1 MWRRAGPPRTLGAMN
16 SLRIAFLGLGIMG
29 SGMARR
35 LLAAGFAVTVYNRNP
50 AKADALAAAGARTAP
65 NPREAA
71 VGADVILCMV
81 ADDAA
86 SRTMWLGAEGA
97 LAGAR
102 KGAVLI
108 ESSTLTLAWVK
119 ELAAAAHARGCE
131 FLDAPVTGSKLAAAG
146 GELNFLVGGA
156 AAALEKARPVL
167 APMARSVIHLGPT
180 GSGALIKLVNNFVCG
195 VHVVAVAEALD
206 WIERSGLDRAQA
218 LDFLM
223 AGASGSPIAK
233 TVSARMAAPDYTPH
247 FFLALMAK
255 DLGYAVKERAAAGG
269 SLATAQAAL
278 EVFRRAIAAGH
289 GDKDMAAVV
298 EPLRSA

>member
-1 MWRRAGPPRTLGAMN
+1 MN
-16 SLRIAFLGLGIMG
+16 TPRIAFLGLGIMG
-29 SGMARR
+29 GGMARR
-35 LLAAGFAVTVYNRNP
+35 LLGAGFPVAVFNRNP
-50 AKADALAAAGARTAP
+50 ARSAALAAAGAHPVST
-65 NPREAA
+65 PREAA
-71 VGADVILCMV
+71 TGADVVICMV

-86 SRTMWLGAEGA
+86 SRAMWLGADGA

-102 KGAVLI
+102 KGAVLVD
-108 ESSTLTLAWVK
+108 SSTLTITWVK
-119 ELAAAAHARGCE
+119 ELAAAAQSRGCD

-146 GELNFLVGGA
+146 GELNFLVGGD

-167 APMARSVIHLGPT
+167 APMSRSIVHLGPT

-195 VHVVAVAEALD
+195 VHVVAIAEALD
-206 WIERSGLDRAQA
+206 WVERSGLDRAQA
-218 LDFLM
+218 LEFLL

-233 TVSARMAAPDYTPH
+233 TVAARMAAPDYTPH
-247 FFLALMAK
+247 FFLSLMTK
-255 DLGYAVKERAAAGG
+255 DLGYAVQERAAAGG
-269 SLATAQAAL
+269 KLATAQAAL